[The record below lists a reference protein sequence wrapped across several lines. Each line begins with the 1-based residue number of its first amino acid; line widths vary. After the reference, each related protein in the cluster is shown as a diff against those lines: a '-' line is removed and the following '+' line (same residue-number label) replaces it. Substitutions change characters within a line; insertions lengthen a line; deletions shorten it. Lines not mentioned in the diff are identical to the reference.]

1 MKDRT
6 SVRRIELST
15 QFVDGDG
22 NEIISIEKIQS
33 VLEERKKAIKNYA
46 YIIHDCDKKTVVSED
61 GTETVE
67 PAKPHI
73 HLGIR
78 FKDNQ
83 PQHLQD
89 IAKWFDVSESCLEF
103 IKGSWNDYLL
113 YLVHANA
120 PDKFQYSPNSV
131 VANFDYE
138 TALEKAK
145 SKLKINDILQKIMDG
160 EICNIS
166 EIDGFT
172 YIDYTREINE
182 AFKYRHSLLANQV
195 DRNLEVIMITGS
207 SGSGKTTLAK
217 RICKEKG
224 LDVFVSSSSNDPFD
238 GYKSNLAKAV
248 LLDDLRPS
256 VMALSDLL
264 KVIENHTNSTVRARY
279 HNISLN
285 CELIIITTVLKIDE
299 FFRQVFENEQ
309 EPITQFKRRIGTYI
323 VMDKH
328 TIRVQKWDDLNM
340 CYSEPVVYFNDT
352 LIQFEVEKV
361 ADNRTP
367 KEQIEQLLPFLSGKE
382 ITKTEP
388 PKTSKPEKSE
398 QRTIADNSNSY
409 PVLSDEDFQLMFN
422 EQLD

>member
-1 MKDRT
+1 MEKNNY
-6 SVRRIELST
+6 VF
-15 QFVDGDG
+15 QY
-22 NEIISIEKIQS
+22 NEGKSYKEN
-33 VLEERKKAIKNYA
+33 VLEWVCSNAEKLRWVRDESSNYL
-46 YIIHDCDKKTVVSED
+46 DCECKIEDGLTLRVVSSQERQYLQVLRSYRD
-61 GTETVE
+61 FRIYD
-67 PAKPHI
+67 AK
-73 HLGIR
+73 
-78 FKDNQ
+78 
-83 PQHLQD
+83 
-89 IAKWFDVSESCLEF
+89 
-103 IKGSWNDYLL
+103 DY
-113 YLVHANA
+113 
-120 PDKFQYSPNSV
+120 P
-131 VANFDYE
+131 
-138 TALEKAK
+138 
-145 SKLKINDILQKIMDG
+145 KINDILQKIIDG

-195 DRNLEVIMITGS
+195 ERNLEVIMITGS

-224 LDVFVSSSSNDPFD
+224 IVPFVSSSSNDPFD
-238 GYKSNLAKAV
+238 GYKNNLSKIV
-248 LLDDLRPS
+248 ILDDLRPS

-264 KVIENHTNSTVRARY
+264 KVTDNHINSTVRARY

-309 EPITQFKRRIGTYI
+309 EPVTQFKRRIGTYI

-340 CYSEPVVYFNDT
+340 CYSKPVVYSNDT

-382 ITKTEP
+382 LTKTKP

-398 QRTIADNSNSY
+398 KPKEIID
-409 PVLSDEDFQLMFN
+409 DEIFGKMIKMTDI
-422 EQLD
+422 